1 MSFVIT
7 LYVREGI
14 VMASDSR
21 LTLNSETTVGGVRT
35 RSLAVALS
43 DANYKTFLAPNR
55 IGISTYGAA
64 DLGGV
69 PIGGYVES
77 FLVDELA
84 DSPATP
90 ESVARGLLS
99 HFQQFTPPPA
109 THFHVG
115 GYAEQEG
122 SSIQQVWHVDVAGG
136 RVEQTNPPGQQ
147 GATWG
152 GEADILARLV
162 QPVGQLDASG
172 NVTGPLPHFPI
183 PFQFF
188 TLQDAI
194 DFALFALRATIDAI
208 RFQPRAKTVGGPIDV
223 LVIKPTEA
231 AWIQRKVLQGERR
244 A

>member
-21 LTLNSETTVGGVRT
+21 LTLNSETVAGAVRT

-64 DLGGV
+64 DIGGV
-69 PIGGYVES
+69 PIGGYIES
-77 FLVDELA
+77 FLVDKIA

-90 ESVARGLLS
+90 ETVARGLLA
-99 HFQQFTPPPA
+99 HFQRFDPPPA
-109 THFHVG
+109 TQFHVG
-115 GYAEQEG
+115 GYAEQNG
-122 SSIQQVWHVDVAGG
+122 TSAQQVWHVDVGG
-136 RVEQTNPPGQQ
+136 RRVEQMNPPGQQ

-152 GEADILARLV
+152 GEGDILARLV
-162 QPVGQLDASG
+162 QPVGQLDSSG
-172 NVTGPLPHFPI
+172 KLTGPLPHFPI

-194 DFALFALRATIDAI
+194 DFAVFALRATIDAI

-231 AWIQRKVLQGERR
+231 TWIQRKALQGERR